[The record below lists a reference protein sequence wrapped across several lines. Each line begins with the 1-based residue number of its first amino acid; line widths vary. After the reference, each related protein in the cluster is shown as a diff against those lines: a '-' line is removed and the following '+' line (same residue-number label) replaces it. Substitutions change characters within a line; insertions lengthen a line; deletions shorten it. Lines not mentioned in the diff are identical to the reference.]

1 MSLWN
6 DPRLAVSSAAAPL
19 RIFPAAVA
27 GRLDEDDNEDDVT
40 CRNSM
45 FPSDEDLLG

>member
-1 MSLWN
+1 M
-6 DPRLAVSSAAAPL
+6 SSAAAPL
-19 RIFPAAVA
+19 RILPAAVA
-27 GRLDEDDNEDDVT
+27 GRLDEDDEDDVT